1 VRKSEENNHPANK
14 LPYVQPKLTVYGD
27 LRQLTKSKGGGNN
40 DGAAATKAP
49 PS

>member
-1 VRKSEENNHPANK
+1 VPKPEENHNPANK
-14 LPYVQPKLTVYGD
+14 LPYVQPRLTTYGD

-40 DGAAATKAP
+40 DGASNTKAP